1 MNMNQGLKVFKN
13 LLAEIL
19 NYLVFWA
26 AGSIVLTDFLPFHI
40 SWLWL
45 WAPGFLALFY
55 YALRERCRRFWVF
68 LLLHILPIG
77 GFWVLYKGNIFQ
89 KLWVLAV
96 MVILAMM
103 SFSKKLHSREMGYE
117 VIQPVVFT
125 GLLCVLY
132 LIDKKQSGGAGTGLL
147 LYTLIGF
154 VMGYLGHYFLGQFL
168 RYIEV
173 NNRTTENIPVGHV
186 FRSSAGLAGGFTALA
201 GIIMLFGADRELLE
215 RIGAAI
221 HQAFISLLR
230 FLFSL
235 LPRGTEG
242 TEEMEMVLPQE
253 SLPLMQLDEME
264 ATEPSLFMR
273 IMEILFSAVAV
284 GVIVTLLFIALVRLI
299 KWIRDAFSG
308 RKEAAEST
316 GEIHGDLVE
325 KLEKQEDKD
334 REKNKMTIWQRAQ
347 RALSPEERIRRIYKK
362 AIEKGLS
369 SLEEKRKGELTGART
384 PREWCVRLF
393 PEQEQK
399 ALEFAGL
406 YEKAR
411 YGLRLCDAEDV
422 KRARKL
428 AEEFHR

>member
-1 MNMNQGLKVFKN
+1 MNQGLRGFKN

-19 NYLVFWA
+19 NYLLFWV
-26 AGSIVLTDFLPFHI
+26 AGTIVLTDFVHLRVNQ
-40 SWLWL
+40 LWL
-45 WAPGFLALFY
+45 WMPGVLALFY
-55 YALRERCRRFWVF
+55 YALRERCRRFWIF

-77 GFWVLYKGNIFQ
+77 VFGVLYKGNIFQ
-89 KLWVLAV
+89 RLWVLAV

-154 VMGYLGHYFLGQFL
+154 VMGYLGHYFLEKFL
-168 RYIEV
+168 HYIEV

-186 FRSSAGLAGGFTALA
+186 FRSSAGLAGGFTAFV
-201 GIIMLFGADRELLE
+201 GIIMVFGADRELLD

-235 LPRGTEG
+235 LPKGTEM
-242 TEEMEMVLPQE
+242 EEETVTILPQE
-253 SLPLMQLDEME
+253 SSPFMPFEGLE
-264 ATEPSLFMR
+264 ATEPSVFMR
-273 IMEILFSAVAV
+273 IMEILFSALAVALIAALLLIA
-284 GVIVTLLFIALVRLI
+284 IVRLVR
-299 KWIRDAFSG
+299 WIRDVFSG
-308 RKEAAEST
+308 RKESVGDAD
-316 GEIHGDLVE
+316 EILEDRIE
-325 KLEKQEDKD
+325 KLERQEDKD
-334 REKNKMTIWQRAQ
+334 REKKHATIWERAQ
-347 RALSPEERIRRIYKK
+347 RAVSPQERIRRIYKK
-362 AIEKGLS
+362 AIEKKLS
-369 SLEEKRKGELTGART
+369 SLEEKERGELTSAKT
-384 PREWCVRLF
+384 PREWCIRLF

-411 YGLRLCDAEDV
+411 YSSRLCGAEDV